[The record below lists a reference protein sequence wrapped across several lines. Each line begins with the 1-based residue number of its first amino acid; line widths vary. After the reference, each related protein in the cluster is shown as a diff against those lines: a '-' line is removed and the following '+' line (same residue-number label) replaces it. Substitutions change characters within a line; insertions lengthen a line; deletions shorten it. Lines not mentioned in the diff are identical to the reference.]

1 MLILFHFFSPLHKHL
16 CNIILWYNKALHM
29 RLYHED
35 QLQIFEENNEIGNKA
50 SNKTPLG
57 SI

>member
-1 MLILFHFFSPLHKHL
+1 
-16 CNIILWYNKALHM
+16 M